1 MSGPEPTLRDAQLC
15 CRFCGYNLTGT
26 LMGGVCPECGRPVA
40 DTIRTFAEAKT
51 SGKAIASLVLGIIS
65 LTTGCL
71 LLGPLAI
78 YYAKK
83 SEAETAAGTVS
94 RSSKGIAKA
103 GFVLGV
109 ISTVLMLGYV
119 VLLLAGLAID

>member
-1 MSGPEPTLRDAQLC
+1 MSGPEPTLRDAQFF

-40 DTIRTFAEAKT
+40 DTIRTFADAKT
-51 SGKAIASLVLGIIS
+51 SGKAIASLVLGIIA

-71 LLGPLAI
+71 PLGPLAI
-78 YYAKK
+78 YFAKK
-83 SEAETAAGTVS
+83 SEAQIAAGIVS
-94 RSSKGIAKA
+94 QSSKGIAKA

-109 ISTVLMLGYV
+109 ISTVLLLGYV
-119 VLLLAGLAID
+119 VILLAGFAIH